1 MHDSIFTKIIKGE
14 IPAHKV
20 YEDDKTLAF
29 MDINPVQPGMVLV
42 VPKVQIDHFVDLED
56 ADYLALMSTVK
67 KVSHKMRQ
75 VFPDKR
81 VAVMIEGLD
90 VPHAHVKLFPFASAG
105 EFRALP
111 NTNTEP
117 NHPALAQMAEKLK
130 VE

>member
-1 MHDSIFTKIIKGE
+1 MEDSVFTKIIRGD
-14 IPAHKV
+14 IPSHKV
-20 YEDDKTLAF
+20 YEDDLTIAF

-42 VPKVQIDHFVDLED
+42 IPKKQIDHFTDLPDED
-56 ADYLALMSTVK
+56 YQAVMAAVK
-67 KVSHKMRQ
+67 KIGVKMRE

-90 VPHAHVKLFPFASAG
+90 VPHAHVKIFPFTSAQ

-117 NHPALAQMAEKLK
+117 NHDALAQMAQKLHI
-130 VE
+130 